1 MKSIFKITFFLC
13 LFIINISC
21 NEEDKKN
28 NKNND
33 TITNKFNEEEF
44 FARLDQKKVAQLN
57 EVIHGFASPVE
68 IAATVKSQ
76 HIEFSKNY
84 LISTSVTTNYETQI
98 KKALAFGLFSADLG
112 YLTIYQKTGQ
122 MVDYLL
128 TINNLANDLRVSQF
142 YDFQVLK
149 KLVTSSDNMDS
160 LLFLTVSSFHEID
173 AYFTVSNRSYLTV
186 AMITGVWLESL
197 YLLTQVSKDN
207 ATKTKNFFDKIGSQ
221 KELLIRLY
229 EILKVYTGHPQFD
242 FLIKEFEKLVD
253 VYKDVKITIIQKQ
266 GRVDFIDGNYIIY
279 PSEEANVEMTEETL
293 NKIVQTAAEIRQ
305 NIINIK

>member
-1 MKSIFKITFFLC
+1 MKSKITIAILLVLSLLNMAC
-13 LFIINISC
+13 
-21 NEEDKKN
+21 
-28 NKNND
+28 NND
-33 TITNKFNEEEF
+33 GDQKPNTKDSTVAKFNEEEF

-57 EVIHGFASPVE
+57 EIIQGFASPVE

-84 LISTSVTTNYETQI
+84 LINTSIASNYETQI

-142 YDFQVLK
+142 YDFQTLK

-186 AMITGVWLESL
+186 SMVTGVWLESL

-207 ATKTKNFFDKIGSQ
+207 PTKSKSFFDKIGSQ
-221 KELLIRLY
+221 KDLLLKLF
-229 EILKVYTGHPQFD
+229 EILKVYKGHPHFD
-242 FLIKEFEKLVD
+242 YLIKEFDKLVK
-253 VYKDVKITIIQKQ
+253 VYNDVKITIIQKQ
-266 GRVDFIDGNYIIY
+266 GKVEFIDGNYIIY
-279 PSEEANVEMTEETL
+279 PSEEAQVEMTDETL
-293 NKIVQTAAEIRQ
+293 NKIIQTTTEVRQ